1 MARCVLSILGLDPRR
16 IGGVESFAGELS
28 RQLGDL
34 GWTSVLAFLAPPP
47 EAVRRFLD
55 LPNVIVEVLEDN
67 VSPSLRVLGN
77 AAALLRKHR
86 PDILHLQFTSFLSA
100 YPWLAR
106 LRGVRKTF
114 FTDQGSHAEGFV
126 PAPATFW
133 KRAVGRFV
141 TWPLDRVV
149 CISDYNVNCCRVR
162 GYIAPGRVCRLYNSV
177 DTRRRCGDLDGFRT
191 RFAIPRDRAVVL
203 QVGSLTA
210 EKGVPDLVEAARLVV
225 AAEPRAHFVL
235 AGDGPLRD
243 ESARRAEQAG
253 IGGHITWTGLL
264 SDPIGE
270 GAYAAADVVCQLSR
284 WQEGFG
290 WAIAEAMACGKPVV
304 GSRAGAIPELIDEG
318 ISGSLVAPGNAPQ
331 AADAFLR
338 LLRDPPLRL
347 KMGSAARLIAQQ
359 RFDLVRNVA
368 ELVWLYGIA
377 PRPPGWEA
385 RS

>member
-16 IGGVESFAGELS
+16 IGGLESFARELS
-28 RQLGDL
+28 RQLGGL
-34 GWTSVLAFLAPPP
+34 GWTSALAFLAPPP

-55 LPNVIVEVLEDN
+55 LPNVTVEVLEDN

-77 AAALLRKHR
+77 ASALLRKHR

-114 FTDQGSHAEGFV
+114 FTDQGSHPEGFI
-126 PAPATFW
+126 PAAAAFW

-141 TWPLDRVV
+141 TWPLDRVI
-149 CISDYNVNCCRVR
+149 CISDYNANCCRAR

-177 DTRRRCGDLDGFRT
+177 DTRRESGDPAGFR
-191 RFAIPRDRAVVL
+191 ALHGIPPGRAVVL
-203 QVGSLTA
+203 QLGSLTA
-210 EKGVPDLVEAARLVV
+210 EKGVPDLLEAARLVV
-225 AAEPRAHFVL
+225 AVEPSAHFVF
-235 AGDGPLRD
+235 AGDGPLRA
-243 ESARRAEQAG
+243 ESARRAAETG

-270 GAYAAADVVCQLSR
+270 GAYAAAGVVCQLSR

-290 WAIAEAMACGKPVV
+290 YTVAEAMSSGKPVV
-304 GSRAGAIPELIDEG
+304 GARAGAIPELIDDG
-318 ISGSLVAPGNAPQ
+318 ISGSLVAPGNPAQ
-331 AADAFLR
+331 AADAILR

-347 KMGSAARLIAQQ
+347 KMGSAARLLAQQ

-368 ELVWLYGIA
+368 ELVRLYGIA
-377 PRPPGWEA
+377 SNPVGQEA
-385 RS
+385 GS